1 MEEKKKILPN
11 DEVKDEELDDVA
23 GGIKATVCPQRQVY
37 CDDCHVMVERVKGH
51 YCPYCGKRL

>member
-23 GGIKATVCPQRQVY
+23 GGIKAREYPQRQVY
-37 CDDCHVMVERVKGH
+37 CSDCHVMVERTKDRC
-51 YCPYCGKRL
+51 CPYCGKRL